1 MEVILLERIGKLGQ
15 MGDVVRVKDGYA
27 RNFLLPRGK
36 ALRATA
42 DNKSKFEG
50 MKAELQTRNLE
61 LKGEAGKLAGQG
73 RRQDLCGDPAGERN
87 RPVVRLG
94 VDPRHCRPAQCRRRR
109 GQPLACRAQ
118 RADQVD
124 RPVQGAAGAASGSR
138 GGDHRHRRA
147 QRGRS
152 RAHRARRGRHR
163 AAHGRRRGSGR
174 GQGERGS
181 LLRAGGGQGAA
192 REARSRP
199 ATPKRRRPTATSL
212 PPSAPRSQKRKR
224 RGEA

>member
-50 MKAELQTRNLE
+50 MKAELQTKSLE
-61 LKGEAGKLAGQG
+61 AQGRSRQARRQG

-94 VDPRHCRPAQCRRRR
+94 
-109 GQPLACRAQ
+109 L
-118 RADQVD
+118 D
-124 RPVQGAAGAASGSR
+124 R
-138 GGDHRHRRA
+138 
-147 QRGRS
+147 
-152 RAHRARRGRHR
+152 
-163 AAHGRRRGSGR
+163 
-174 GQGERGS
+174 
-181 LLRAGGGQGAA
+181 
-192 REARSRP
+192 
-199 ATPKRRRPTATSL
+199 ATS
-212 PPSAPRSQKRKR
+212 PR
-224 RGEA
+224 